1 MQDQGDATI
10 LIGAGLV
17 DRNIS
22 RVLIDFSVTLQ
33 FADDG
38 PAAEL
43 KLECSFAI
51 TTSAGSQTIEPE
63 RMVEG
68 AQMVVG
74 LFGARVLSVR
84 VDQGSELVVDL
95 SDERRLRAWPDAQYE
110 SWSYTSE
117 DGSRVIC
124 MPGGQ
129 VAIWSPQG

>member
-1 MQDQGDATI
+1 MHDEGVATT

-17 DRNIS
+17 GRDIS

-51 TTSAGSQTIEPE
+51 TTIAGSQTIEPE
-63 RMVEG
+63 RIVEG
-68 AQMVVG
+68 ARAVVG
-74 LFGARVLSVR
+74 LFGARVLAVR

-95 SDERRLRAWPDAQYE
+95 SDERRLRAWPDAHYE
-110 SWSYTSE
+110 SWSFTSE

-129 VAIWSPQG
+129 LANWNPQS